1 MAKKSIC
8 LQYRCKF
15 CFSAYFD
22 PQLIESKEGED
33 TDTELDGW
41 NYFLPSRKKPVHAVH
56 WWNASSL
63 WWVYSWGKRRKDP
76 DWTGLL
82 VKLLVRS
89 EVHPTY
95 TSTFK
100 RKQRM
105 YVSLYVLVFYRLIVY
120 AYSYA
125 CHSVCVV
132 RGQPAGTEG
141 ESFLLSCGSWG
152 SISGPH
158 AWWQMLLP
166 PKPPHR
172 PSVRC

>member
-82 VKLLVRS
+82 VKLLGVKSILPIPVPSKESKECMCPFMFLFFIDLLCMHTHMHATVCAWS
-89 EVHPTY
+89 EDNLQE
-95 TSTFK
+95 
-100 RKQRM
+100 RRE
-105 YVSLYVLVFYRLIVY
+105 SLSFYLVGPEDRFQVLMLGDKCFY
-120 AYSYA
+120 
-125 CHSVCVV
+125 
-132 RGQPAGTEG
+132 P
-141 ESFLLSCGSWG
+141 LSHLT
-152 SISGPH
+152 GP
-158 AWWQMLLP
+158 L
-166 PKPPHR
+166 
-172 PSVRC
+172 